1 MGKKRRLLSSKNK
14 FAAKHSS
21 HPRVKMF
28 VNTTTTAVEAV
39 AAKPTLKAVTEEVT
53 TEVVEPVETVA
64 PAITPVVEEPAPVET
79 MAAPEPVLKKTKTKA
94 KPATKKR
101 APARKTTRRSTK
113 KKTIT
118 ATT

>member
-14 FAAKHSS
+14 FGAKHSS

-28 VNTTTTAVEAV
+28 ATTAP
-39 AAKPTLKAVTEEVT
+39 AA
-53 TEVVEPVETVA
+53 VETV
-64 PAITPVVEEPAPVET
+64 E
-79 MAAPEPVLKKTKTKA
+79 A
-94 KPATKKR
+94 KPALKPALEEVMVETDETIEPALIVETIAEPETAVVAEPVFKEIITKVKAATKKK

-113 KKTIT
+113 KKTIV